1 MKRLLVLVVALACAG
16 QALADVNYDLAKKQ
30 ARRDVSE
37 SNAQQG
43 VQPQSPS
50 APSAPAPPPMDPAL
64 VATLQN
70 IADLK
75 ADLDALVQ
83 VADAAGGADQRA
95 PLLNHLSSAATAGK
109 KATTASIKR
118 LADHLIAAVSGRK
131 NLSPQTARL
140 ARNIHALFN
149 SAHLLAAQQETL
161 LNGAKKILTEAGLPA
176 DDAEKLVGDLKQVAA
191 ETQ

>member
-1 MKRLLVLVVALACAG
+1 
-16 QALADVNYDLAKKQ
+16 
-30 ARRDVSE
+30 
-37 SNAQQG
+37 
-43 VQPQSPS
+43 
-50 APSAPAPPPMDPAL
+50 
-64 VATLQN
+64 
-70 IADLK
+70 
-75 ADLDALVQ
+75 
-83 VADAAGGADQRA
+83 
-95 PLLNHLSSAATAGK
+95 
-109 KATTASIKR
+109 
-118 LADHLIAAVSGRK
+118 VSGRK